1 MRKSRVVLP
10 LVFLL
15 AFRAFAQSADV
26 FLYIPTDEDMAA
38 FMGMHRYLAEWEE
51 GTREVSPDAVAALY
65 SGNVGKKDLNSLQ
78 FEAFLVSARNPAV
91 RAAVLSYIDSASLSD
106 PLAQTLR
113 KKYAAAVIE
122 GPAFRA
128 ASPDGAIDEGIDYFN
143 FTEIGAFEQKLALFA
158 FDADW
163 ERVSLDG
170 EADSPDEASDA
181 FYLIAGGA
189 TASMTV
195 YCKRHRDV
203 PEESI
208 EGILASEIYPAK
220 FANWQA
226 ISPELRGILAESGAD
241 RYIVAYGTG
250 PDSSAPDLDCGTFNA
265 YLYDRTSRTL
275 YETSFSLVMSPLN
288 VDYPVRERLQNY
300 FLFHSLFRFLPR

>member
-1 MRKSRVVLP
+1 MRKSRVILVLA
-10 LVFLL
+10 FLL
-15 AFRAFAQSADV
+15 SFRAFAQISDE

-78 FEAFLVSARNPAV
+78 FEAFLVSARNPSV

-113 KKYAAAVIE
+113 KKYAATEIE
-122 GPAFRA
+122 GPSFRA
-128 ASPDGAIDEGIDYFN
+128 SCPDGSVDEGIDWFN
-143 FTEIGAFEQKLALFA
+143 FTEIGVFDQKFALFVL
-158 FDADW
+158 DADW

-170 EADSPDEASDA
+170 DADSAAEDSDA

-241 RYIVAYGTG
+241 RYIVAYGSG
-250 PDSSAPDLDCGTFNA
+250 PDSSVPDLDSGTFNA

-275 YETSFSLVMSPLN
+275 YETSFSMLMSPLN
-288 VDYPVRERLQNY
+288 VDYPVRERLRNY
-300 FLFHSLFRFLPR
+300 FLFHALFRFLPR

>member
-1 MRKSRVVLP
+1 MRKSRLI
-10 LVFLL
+10 L
-15 AFRAFAQSADV
+15 ALAVILSFRAFAQSADE

-38 FMGMHRYLAEWEE
+38 FMGMHRYLGEWEA

-78 FEAFLVSARNPAV
+78 FEAFLLSARNPAV
-91 RAAVLSYIDSASLSD
+91 RAAVLAYIDAASRSD

-113 KKYAAAVIE
+113 TKYAATEIE
-122 GPAFRA
+122 GPSFRA
-128 ASPDGAIDEGIDYFN
+128 SCPDGTFDEGIDWFN
-143 FTEIGAFEQKLALFA
+143 FTEIGVFDRKFTLFA

-170 EADSPDEASDA
+170 DADTTDEAADA

-203 PEESI
+203 PEEAI

-241 RYIVAYGTG
+241 RYIVAYGAG
-250 PDSSAPDLDCGTFNA
+250 PDTSVPELDCGTFNA
-265 YLYDRTSRTL
+265 YLYDRASRTL
-275 YETSFSLVMSPLN
+275 YETSFSTVMSPLN
-288 VDYPVRERLQNY
+288 VDYPARERLRNY
-300 FLFHSLFRFLPR
+300 FLFHALFRFLPR